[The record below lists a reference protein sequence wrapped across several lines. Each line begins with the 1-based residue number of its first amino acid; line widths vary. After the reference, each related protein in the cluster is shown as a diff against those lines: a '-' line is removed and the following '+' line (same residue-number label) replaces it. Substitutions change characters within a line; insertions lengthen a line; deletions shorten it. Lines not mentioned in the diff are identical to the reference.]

1 MQLSQEDSL
10 RLNVLLNQSLQAV
23 RIDEGKMIVYGLTEK
38 GEAKIQLN
46 PNCKDELYVRRVKET
61 LSSHV
66 LGSPG
71 GYPVFLKRWTRM
83 GQARSES
90 LESLLKLGEP
100 EAVVAVVGASG
111 ITDEIARRAWW
122 AMPNS
127 DNARRMLNREEVVQG
142 QMGPVLA
149 EFLIEFLPFE
159 EEPRNMI
166 ESVRLV
172 LQPGLID
179 EDARLDLWKKAQRK
193 NAYLVGFLMSIPH
206 DLPQEAVEHSQF
218 AEWDSQLQSLA
229 KQGNTLANTLRQMLT
244 AAGQA
249 YLKTVDT
256 VLKKPANQDVVVA
269 LFESFETYFSAI
281 RPHNEKRRE
290 IDQIL
295 NEATQFC
302 TTPDSCVYRSHI
314 EQLLETIPDARP
326 LLESL
331 FVLSCVGEQLVA
343 PIFAR
348 TDAVG
353 SVMRRKLEPVVT
365 PLTQHINQLSGKA
378 SN

>member
-1 MQLSQEDSL
+1 MQLSQEDNL
-10 RLNVLLNQSLQAV
+10 RLNVLLNQPLHAI
-23 RIDEGKMIVYGLTEK
+23 RIDEGKMLVYGLTEK
-38 GEAKIQLN
+38 GEAKIHLN
-46 PNCKDELYVRRVKET
+46 PNCKDELYVRRVKE
-61 LSSHV
+61 LISSHV

-122 AMPNS
+122 AMPNA
-127 DNARRMLNREEVVQG
+127 DNARRMLARQEVAQG
-142 QMGPVLA
+142 AMGKVLA

-179 EDARLDLWKKAQRK
+179 EQTYHDLWKKGQRK
-193 NAYLVGFLMSIPH
+193 NAYLVGFLFSTPGN
-206 DLPQEAVEHSQF
+206 LPQAATAHPQF
-218 AEWDSQLQSLA
+218 IYWQA
-229 KQGNTLANTLRQMLT
+229 KLSELSAQGNPLATLLLTLLCEQ
-244 AAGQA
+244 GQA
-249 YLKTVDT
+249 YLKTVDA
-256 VLKKPANQDVVVA
+256 VLSKPANQDVVVA
-269 LFESFETYFSAI
+269 LFESFEEYFAPS
-281 RPHNEKRRE
+281 RPHTEKRR
-290 IDQIL
+290 D
-295 NEATQFC
+295 
-302 TTPDSCVYRSHI
+302 I
-314 EQLLETIPDARP
+314 EQIIADAQQMSASTQNCSFQAQLQNLYAEIPEAQP
-326 LLESL
+326 LIESL
-331 FVLSCVGEQLVA
+331 FVLSCCGEQLVA

-353 SVMRRKLEPVVT
+353 SVMRRKLEPILS
-365 PLTQHINQLSGKA
+365 PLSQHIGRLQGK
-378 SN
+378 

>member
-10 RLNVLLNQSLQAV
+10 RLNVLLNQSVQAI

-127 DNARRMLNREEVVQG
+127 DNARRMLARQEVVSG
-142 QMGPVLA
+142 EMGRILA

-166 ESVRLV
+166 ESVRLA

-179 EDARLDLWKKAQRK
+179 EQTREDLWKKAQRK
-193 NAYLVGFLMSIPH
+193 NAYLVGFLISCPH
-206 DLPQEAVEHSQF
+206 DLPQPAVASERWHAWQ
-218 AEWDSQLQSLA
+218 APLTELTENGNPIAAMLAMMLQA
-229 KQGNTLANTLRQMLT
+229 P
-244 AAGQA
+244 GQA
-249 YLKTVDT
+249 YLKTVET
-256 VLKKPANQDVVVA
+256 VLKKPANQDVVVV
-269 LFESFETYFSAI
+269 LFESLENHFHAI
-281 RPHNEKRRE
+281 RPHSEKRRDIE
-290 IDQIL
+290 QIL
-295 NEATQFC
+295 AEAEQFC
-302 TTPDSCVYRSHI
+302 ASTQTCIHQASLDKLFTAIPDS
-314 EQLLETIPDARP
+314 AP
-326 LLESL
+326 LVESL
-331 FVLSCVGEQLVA
+331 LTLACTGEQLVA

-353 SVMRRKLEPVVT
+353 SVMRRKLEPVIA
-365 PLTQHINQLSGKA
+365 PLNLHIRRLLGSA
-378 SN
+378 

>member
-1 MQLSQEDSL
+1 MQLSQEDNL
-10 RLNVLLNQSLQAV
+10 RLNVLLNQPLHAI
-23 RIDEGKMIVYGLTEK
+23 RIDEGKMLVYGLTDK

-46 PNCKDELYVRRVKET
+46 PNCKDELYVRRVKE
-61 LSSHV
+61 LISSHV

-122 AMPNS
+122 AMPNA
-127 DNARRMLNREEVVQG
+127 DNARRMLARKEVAQG
-142 QMGPVLA
+142 AMGKVLA

-179 EDARLDLWKKAQRK
+179 EQTYHDLWKKGQRK
-193 NAYLVGFLMSIPH
+193 NAYLVGFLFSTPNN
-206 DLPQEAVEHSQF
+206 LPQAATAHPQF
-218 AEWDSQLQSLA
+218 TQWQAKLSELSTEDNPLA
-229 KQGNTLANTLRQMLT
+229 TLLLTLLCEQ
-244 AAGQA
+244 GQA
-249 YLKTVDT
+249 YLKTVDA
-256 VLKKPANQDVVVA
+256 VLSKPANQDVIVA
-269 LFESFETYFSAI
+269 LFESFEAYFAPS
-281 RPHNEKRRE
+281 RPHAEKRRD
-290 IDQIL
+290 ITQIL
-295 NEATQFC
+295 ADAQQMSVSAQNCHFEAQLQNLYTEIPETQ
-302 TTPDSCVYRSHI
+302 
-314 EQLLETIPDARP
+314 P
-326 LLESL
+326 LIESL
-331 FVLSCVGEQLVA
+331 FVLACCGEQLVA

-353 SVMRRKLEPVVT
+353 SVMRRKLEPILS
-365 PLTQHINQLSGKA
+365 PLSQHIGRLQGK
-378 SN
+378 